1 MRTGTSFPA
10 NSTCG
15 GRPGLKIK
23 SLTLSDVRSISR
35 KTATKLGGGGGTA
48 WLFTFGCSLLIL
60 IQELFAILARQD
72 RVGEQTSLVQRTSNS
87 SLDQDGSVKLRIA
100 SLNSKGKAL

>member
-23 SLTLSDVRSISR
+23 SLTLSDARNISR
-35 KTATKLGGGGGTA
+35 KTATKLSGGGVGC
-48 WLFTFGCSLLIL
+48 WLFTFGRSLLIL
-60 IQELFAILARQD
+60 ILELFSLLARQKI
-72 RVGEQTSLVQRTSNS
+72 VLENKLVSDNVHQSR
-87 SLDQDGSVKLRIA
+87 R
-100 SLNSKGKAL
+100 